1 MERLDDDDDE
11 FCIFEAK
18 EMKYYF
24 SFSRLIDF
32 LKFQKINNKKKHHD
46 HQTKKLL

>member
-1 MERLDDDDDE
+1 MERLDDE

-24 SFSRLIDF
+24 FSRLIDF

-46 HQTKKLL
+46 HQTKK